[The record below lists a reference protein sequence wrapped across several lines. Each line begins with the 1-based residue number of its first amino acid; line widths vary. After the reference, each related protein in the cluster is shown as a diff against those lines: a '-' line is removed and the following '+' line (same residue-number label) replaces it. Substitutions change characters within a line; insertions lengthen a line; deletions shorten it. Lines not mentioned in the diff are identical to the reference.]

1 MKASLDEM
9 NLWSDELE
17 RLDAV
22 ERVAWAWERFGS
34 GLVLSTSFGLQSA
47 VMIHLVRQVSEEI
60 PIVFVDTGYLFPGTY
75 EYALTLQEKLGFK
88 AKVYSASVSPAFQEA
103 KYGKLWEQGRD
114 GMAKY
119 NLINKKEP
127 MDRALRELGATCWM
141 AGLRRDQSGSRSELP
156 VMENR
161 DEIFKLYPILNWDNR
176 KTYRYLPDNGLPYHP
191 LEGVGYVS
199 LGDWHSTKKL
209 SEVDDPEET
218 RHGGHGRECGLHLAG
233 PDVIDFNI

>member
-1 MKASLDEM
+1 MSLKGWTP
-9 NLWSDELE
+9 WSVL
-17 RLDAV
+17 LGLGNV
-22 ERVAWAWERFGS
+22 FGS

-191 LEGVGYVS
+191 LEEWVTPPWEIGIARKSSPKWMIQRKPGM
-199 LGDWHSTKKL
+199 
-209 SEVDDPEET
+209 VDMAANADCIWT
-218 RHGGHGRECGLHLAG
+218 VLKG
-233 PDVIDFNI
+233 

>member
-1 MKASLDEM
+1 M

-88 AKVYSASVSPAFQEA
+88 AKVYSASV
-103 KYGKLWEQGRD
+103 
-114 GMAKY
+114 
-119 NLINKKEP
+119 
-127 MDRALRELGATCWM
+127 
-141 AGLRRDQSGSRSELP
+141 
-156 VMENR
+156 
-161 DEIFKLYPILNWDNR
+161 
-176 KTYRYLPDNGLPYHP
+176 
-191 LEGVGYVS
+191 
-199 LGDWHSTKKL
+199 
-209 SEVDDPEET
+209 
-218 RHGGHGRECGLHLAG
+218 
-233 PDVIDFNI
+233 